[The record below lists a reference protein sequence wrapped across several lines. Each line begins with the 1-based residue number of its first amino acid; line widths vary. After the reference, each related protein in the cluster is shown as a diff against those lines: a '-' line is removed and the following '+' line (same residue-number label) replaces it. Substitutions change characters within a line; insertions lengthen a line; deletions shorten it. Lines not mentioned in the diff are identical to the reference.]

1 MAYVGEVGIFGGSF
15 NPVHRGH
22 IAIADYVAQTCGL
35 DTVLMMLS
43 PLNPLKAAAELMSDT
58 DRMAMLRLACDGHP
72 RLTPCDVEL
81 TLPRPS
87 YTVDTLRY
95 LSAANPDA
103 RFRVIIGGDNWDA
116 FSRWR
121 EHDTILRD
129 YGVIIYPR
137 PGQHLDVPADNPAV
151 TLVAGTPPLY
161 DISSTEVRRRVAA
174 GEDITDLVIP
184 SVARY
189 MSDNRCL
196 ASISGIK

>member
-1 MAYVGEVGIFGGSF
+1 MMYTGEIGIFGGSF

-22 IAIADYVAQTCGL
+22 VAIADYVAHYCGL

-43 PLNPLKAAAELMSDT
+43 PLNPLKAAGDLMSDA

-81 TLPRPS
+81 ALPRPS

-103 RFRVIIGGDNWDA
+103 RFRVIIGGDNWDT
-116 FSRWR
+116 FGRWR

-137 PGQHLDVPADNPAV
+137 TCQQLDVPADNPSV
-151 TLVAGTPPLY
+151 TLVDGTPPLY
-161 DISSTEVRRRVAA
+161 DISSTEVRRRMVA
-174 GEDITDLVIP
+174 GEDIADMVIP
-184 SVARY
+184 AVARY
-189 MSDNRCL
+189 LDDNRCL
-196 ASISGIK
+196 ASMYDIK